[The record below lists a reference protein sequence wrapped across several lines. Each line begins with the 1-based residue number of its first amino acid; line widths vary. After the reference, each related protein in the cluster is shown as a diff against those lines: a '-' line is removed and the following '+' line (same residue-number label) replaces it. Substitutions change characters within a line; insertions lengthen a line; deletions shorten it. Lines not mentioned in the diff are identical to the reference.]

1 MLGSIRKF
9 SKSFVAKIFI
19 ALIALPFVMWGMG
32 DVFTSGKQNVLVE
45 INNEK
50 ISSKEFIEYI
60 QKIELSKKEIEN
72 IGKSKIFED
81 ILTNYISEKI
91 ISIEGEKKGIQL
103 SDEALK
109 KILLAD
115 KTFQKDERFSRV
127 KYEKFLLE
135 NGYTAPT
142 YEKFIKNIELKAQL
156 LNYYSGGIRLPE
168 FIVDDIYMK
177 ENKIKEIEYLDLS
190 KIYSKKV
197 IKDKD
202 IKDFYE
208 KNKNFFEEEFISF
221 RYLEL
226 TPEILTKKQ
235 NIDEEYYEKLDKL
248 ENDILDGK
256 KFEDLTSDNNNNIN
270 KFELINSR
278 KTKENGTVVKNID
291 EILFEKI
298 FSIKEINFPS
308 FINFNNKFFIAEV
321 TEKKNIVLNLQDKDL
336 QKTISSQLKIRF
348 KLNEN
353 KKYIDEI
360 KNKKI
365 NENKFQELSKVND
378 VPLQRI
384 KINGIKDTKKFTAQF
399 LKKIYAYNSKE
410 IFLMSDNILNDNYLV
425 RILSDTN
432 PKINKSSKE
441 YKDYSKKA
449 NAEYISKVYKSYDKY
464 INSNYK
470 IDINDRVLERLK
482 NSF

>member
-1 MLGSIRKF
+1 
-9 SKSFVAKIFI
+9 
-19 ALIALPFVMWGMG
+19 MG
-32 DVFTSGKQNVLVE
+32 L
-45 INNEK
+45 
-50 ISSKEFIEYI
+50 
-60 QKIELSKKEIEN
+60 QK
-72 IGKSKIFED
+72 
-81 ILTNYISEKI
+81 SEKI
-91 ISIEGEKKGIQL
+91 TTESSVILDNTDL
-103 SDEALK
+103 SGANL
-109 KILLAD
+109 
-115 KTFQKDERFSRV
+115 V
-127 KYEKFLLE
+127 
-135 NGYTAPT
+135 GV
-142 YEKFIKNIELKAQL
+142 
-156 LNYYSGGIRLPE
+156 YSGGIRLPE

-197 IKDKD
+197 IKDKE

-348 KLNEN
+348 
-353 KKYIDEI
+353 IP
-360 KNKKI
+360 
-365 NENKFQELSKVND
+365 LSFIWFARNSLHSLSNPRRNNG
-378 VPLQRI
+378 PLYSRFVVQPSP
-384 KINGIKDTKKFTAQF
+384 
-399 LKKIYAYNSKE
+399 LKMEANSKA
-410 IFLMSDNILNDNYLV
+410 I
-425 RILSDTN
+425 
-432 PKINKSSKE
+432 
-441 YKDYSKKA
+441 
-449 NAEYISKVYKSYDKY
+449 
-464 INSNYK
+464 
-470 IDINDRVLERLK
+470 
-482 NSF
+482 